1 MTTFLTFLPLIM
13 VTIAGAFACI
23 LIFFGDIDEQ
33 QVRHARHKSKH
44 KHRNNRPA

>member
-1 MTTFLTFLPLIM
+1 MMLFLSFLPLIM
-13 VTIAGAFACI
+13 VTLAGAFACI

-33 QVRHARHKSKH
+33 QVRQAHHKLKR